1 MKIQELKKIILTQR
15 EEIEEKIKNERIIL
29 RDIDFSRLKNYLS
42 HPNILTILGV
52 RRCGKSVLSL
62 QILRENKNFLY
73 INFDDER
80 LIDFSVRDF
89 DNLLEAYY
97 ELYGESDYFI
107 LDEPHNI
114 SGWEL
119 FVNRLRR
126 TKKIIITGS
135 NSKLLSGELATHL
148 TGRYIDF
155 VLFPFSLK
163 EFLKL
168 KDFSFIE
175 NDFYSPKKRAMI
187 KRLVEEYIE
196 SGGFPERYHFGR
208 EILVRIYSDIIEK
221 DILKRYKIKNKRTF
235 KEMVRYMISNYGC
248 EISFNKLK
256 NVFGIKDIHTIK
268 NWFSFLESAYLI
280 FILERFSFKLK
291 NQMIAPKK
299 VYCIDMGLANT
310 VSFKTQENR
319 GKVIENLV
327 AIELFRRKSYINK
340 DLEIYYWKDYM
351 QNEIDFIIKE
361 KENVMQLIQVCYDVS
376 DYRTKEREVKGL
388 LKGSREL
395 RCDDLLVITWDYD
408 GEEIFDF
415 DNLKRKIKFVSLWRW
430 LLIRG
435 TY

>member
-1 MKIQELKKIILTQR
+1 
-15 EEIEEKIKNERIIL
+15 
-29 RDIDFSRLKNYLS
+29 
-42 HPNILTILGV
+42 
-52 RRCGKSVLSL
+52 
-62 QILRENKNFLY
+62 
-73 INFDDER
+73 
-80 LIDFSVRDF
+80 
-89 DNLLEAYY
+89 
-97 ELYGESDYFI
+97 
-107 LDEPHNI
+107 
-114 SGWEL
+114 
-119 FVNRLRR
+119 
-126 TKKIIITGS
+126 
-135 NSKLLSGELATHL
+135 
-148 TGRYIDF
+148 
-155 VLFPFSLK
+155 
-163 EFLKL
+163 
-168 KDFSFIE
+168 
-175 NDFYSPKKRAMI
+175 
-187 KRLVEEYIE
+187 
-196 SGGFPERYHFGR
+196 
-208 EILVRIYSDIIEK
+208 LVRIYSDIIEK

-256 NVFGIKDIHTIK
+256 NVLGIKDIHTIK

-351 QNEIDFIIKE
+351 QNEIDFVIKE
-361 KENVMQLIQVCYDVS
+361 KENVVQLIQVCYDVS

-395 RCDDLLVITWDYD
+395 RCDDLLIITWDYD

>member
-42 HPNILTILGV
+42 YPNILTILGV

-135 NSKLLSGELATHL
+135 NSRLLSGELATHL

-155 VLFPFSLK
+155 ILFPFSLK

-168 KDFSFIE
+168 KGFSFME

-256 NVFGIKDIHTIK
+256 NVLGIKDIHTIK

-299 VYCIDMGLANT
+299 VYCIDMGLVNT
-310 VSFKTQENR
+310 VSFKTQEDR

-351 QNEIDFIIKE
+351 QNEIDFVIKE
-361 KENVMQLIQVCYDVS
+361 KEM
-376 DYRTKEREVKGL
+376 
-388 LKGSREL
+388 
-395 RCDDLLVITWDYD
+395 
-408 GEEIFDF
+408 
-415 DNLKRKIKFVSLWRW
+415 
-430 LLIRG
+430 
-435 TY
+435 